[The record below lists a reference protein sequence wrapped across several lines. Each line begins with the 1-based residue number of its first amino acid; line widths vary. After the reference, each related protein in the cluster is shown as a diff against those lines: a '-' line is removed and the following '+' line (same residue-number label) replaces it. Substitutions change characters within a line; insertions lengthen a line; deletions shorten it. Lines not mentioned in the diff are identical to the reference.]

1 MLQDAIDAY
10 HNLLSDQLAQDSQ
23 EQLTAQL
30 QKRGL
35 FFGERPLMSVL
46 RPRFLAPEQYRFL
59 QSRVS
64 VLLGAFEK
72 IYATA
77 MFDPAFRQQFGL
89 QAWEETLIADD
100 PGFNEPSPLSRLDAF
115 FVNERGGV
123 RFTEYNAETP
133 AGAAYNDVL
142 SEVVVGLPVMREFL
156 RTFDVRPLYTT
167 HNVLHALLYAYGQ
180 FSGNS
185 RAKPRIGILDWSDV
199 PTRHEFVLSRNYFE
213 EQGVEC
219 VIADVND
226 TEYTNGRL
234 IAAGQPIDLIYK
246 RVLITELI
254 EQGGMEHP
262 IVRAVRDRAVCM
274 VNPFRC
280 KILHKKLSLA
290 VLTDERNRHLLD
302 EGEQACIDTHVPW
315 TRRVEERRTEFHGD
329 VVDLM
334 ETVAAKKDRFVLK
347 PNDDYGGAGIVLG
360 WLVDDS
366 EWQRALKH
374 ALSEPFIVQE
384 RIELP
389 TEKYPLLA
397 NGALVIEDRIEDTA
411 PFCFYGQFMDG
422 CMSRISTES
431 LVNVTAGG
439 GSSVPTMIVAPR

>member
-1 MLQDAIDAY
+1 MLHDAIDAY
-10 HNLLSDQLAQDSQ
+10 HSLLTDELAQETQ
-23 EQLTAQL
+23 AQL
-30 QKRGL
+30 DAQLRARGL

-72 IYATA
+72 IYAAA
-77 MFDPAFRQQFGL
+77 MSDRAFRQQFGL
-89 QAWEETLIADD
+89 LDWEETLIAED
-100 PGFNEPSPLSRLDAF
+100 PGFREASPLSRLDAF
-115 FVNERGGV
+115 FVHERGGL

-142 SEVVVGLPVMREFL
+142 AELAYGLPVMREFL
-156 RTFDVRPLYTT
+156 RTHEVRPLPVR
-167 HNVLHALLYAYGQ
+167 HNVLHALLEAYAQ
-180 FSGNS
+180 FRGS
-185 RAKPRIGILDWSDV
+185 RSEKPRIGILDWSDV
-199 PTRHEFVLSRNYFE
+199 PTRHEFLLSKDYFE
-213 EQGVEC
+213 AQGIETI
-219 VIADVND
+219 IADVND
-226 TEYTNGRL
+226 TEYRDRKL
-234 IAAGQPIDLIYK
+234 FAAGQPIDVIYK
-246 RVLITELI
+246 RVLITELV
-254 EQGGMEHP
+254 ERGGLEHA

-290 VLTDERNRHLLD
+290 VLSDERNREHFD
-302 EGEQACIDTHVPW
+302 ESETGCIDVHVPW
-315 TRRVEERRTEFHGD
+315 TRRVEERKTQFHND
-329 VVDLM
+329 VVDLLPF
-334 ETVAAKKDRFVLK
+334 VAQNKDRFVLK

-360 WLVDDS
+360 WTVDES
-366 EWQRALKH
+366 QWSRALQH
-374 ALSEPFIVQE
+374 ATTEPFIVQE

-389 TEKYPLLA
+389 VEHYPVLHD
-397 NGALVIEDRIEDTA
+397 GRVSIEDRIEDTA

-439 GSSVPTMIVAPR
+439 GSSVPTMIVAAR